1 MHESDEGVS
10 LMRAAWKLADDGRM
24 VIIML
29 LEWLRW
35 NGLYFF
41 KTVVNGIQLCLDT
54 SDRFQG
60 SLRLRHDDLMEI
72 ALVELVINGQFIGTV
87 HDLVEV
93 AAEP

>member
-1 MHESDEGVS
+1 M
-10 LMRAAWKLADDGRM
+10 AWKLADDGRI

-29 LEWLRW
+29 VEWLRW
-35 NGLYFF
+35 NGLRIF
-41 KTVVNGIQLCLDT
+41 KTVVNGIQLCRDT

-60 SLRLRHDDLMEI
+60 SLRLRHDDLAEVV
-72 ALVELVINGQFIGTV
+72 LTELVINGQFIGTV

>member
-1 MHESDEGVS
+1 MRASMHESDEGVS

-41 KTVVNGIQLCLDT
+41 KTIVNGIQL
-54 SDRFQG
+54 
-60 SLRLRHDDLMEI
+60 
-72 ALVELVINGQFIGTV
+72 
-87 HDLVEV
+87 
-93 AAEP
+93 